1 VTALEDGDPAVR
13 TRTGPVGRFLE
24 LFSDE
29 FSRASGDA
37 SRQPEAIV
45 LPAVEVGAVR
55 VLVGG
60 EVLRTDADPL
70 GLHRRGD
77 HDGAVVEEGAGVQE
91 PGAVALEPVAAD
103 EDPFPVTVRVDPGL
117 RVTGGEGDGLGH
129 AVAQPDAV
137 CQDAAHALVRPER
150 RSLHDPQATQ
160 QAQLL
165 RREGRDRLV
174 LDPLVEPLEVAD
186 VAHEAVVDDG
196 MKSRSACVARC
207 RSNGSQSRQNRRSRL

>member
-103 EDPFPVTVRVDPGL
+103 EDPFPVMVRVDPGL
-117 RVTGGEGDGLGH
+117 RVTEPKAMALAMPSPNRTPSARMRRMRSSGRNGD
-129 AVAQPDAV
+129 PFTIP
-137 CQDAAHALVRPER
+137 RP
-150 RSLHDPQATQ
+150 RSRPSSSGVKAEIGSCWTLWS
-160 QAQLL
+160 
-165 RREGRDRLV
+165 
-174 LDPLVEPLEVAD
+174 
-186 VAHEAVVDDG
+186 
-196 MKSRSACVARC
+196 SRSK
-207 RSNGSQSRQNRRSRL
+207 